1 MKLKN
6 KSCIIVFTEIEKQ
19 MLKPPMRSEK
29 KNKDNNK
36 LFFNFFLLPFC
47 TDKIFYSR
55 YELYFKF

>member
-36 LFFNFFLLPFC
+36 LFF
-47 TDKIFYSR
+47 
-55 YELYFKF
+55 